1 MSDSIDVTTTYVGVI
16 NGLNTWEV
24 RDGRGNLIGT
34 NQSSPPVVPD
44 SVTAVQIRLWLAKN
58 NITPEQVAGAIAL
71 LPDGVREQTEIEWE
85 YSPVVHRSNSMLA
98 QMAATFG
105 MDAAAVDAAFL
116 EASGL

>member
-1 MSDSIDVTTTYVGVI
+1 VNRTEYLGIVD
-16 NGLNTWEV
+16 GLKTWNV
-24 RDGRGNLIGT
+24 YDDDGNYCGR
-34 NQSSPPVVPD
+34 NQSMPDMPPVVPD

-58 NITPEQVAGAIAL
+58 NITSEQVAGAIAL

-105 MDAAAVDAAFL
+105 MDTAAVDAAFV
-116 EASGL
+116 EAASL